1 MRILIVGQA
10 EHQYNRLKEEGEKRG
25 HEVDNCNTRELII
38 TADQNNFDVQL
49 KKHNISGYNLM
60 YLLTLGDRKWD
71 WFVTAQFV
79 HQKFGTI
86 IVNNKVVD
94 SSYSYF
100 LTSATDYW
108 KQSDLHLPFP
118 KSAVIFSKA
127 SVKEIANDFVFPVIV
142 KHSGSRKGKGVFKV
156 NSIEELENFV
166 EEHKEMTP
174 SFIIRDLIPNDGDI
188 RVFCVGYKAI
198 GAMKRTP
205 HEGDF
210 RSNISQGGHG
220 EPFDLDAYPDV
231 REIAQKAAEATR
243 TEIAGVDIML
253 NKETGEPYI
262 LEINNGPQF
271 VGLEQYTE
279 TNAGLEIIKYFEQL
293 YEQKERTGNNS

>member
-1 MRILIVGQA
+1 MNILIVGQA
-10 EHQYNRLKEEGEKRG
+10 EHQYTRLKEEGEKRG

-38 TADQNNFDVQL
+38 TADQNTFDVQL
-49 KKHNISGYNLM
+49 KKHNISGYDVL

-71 WFVTAQFV
+71 WFLAAQYL
-79 HQKFGTI
+79 HKKFGTI
-86 IVNNKVVD
+86 IVNEKVVD

-127 SVKEIANDFVFPVIV
+127 SVKEIAGDFHFPVIV

-156 NSIEELENFV
+156 NSEEELEAFV
-166 EEHKEMTP
+166 EEHKELTP
-174 SFIIRDLIPNDGDI
+174 AFIVRELIPNDGDV

-210 RSNISQGGHG
+210 RSNISQGGIG
-220 EPFDLDAYPDV
+220 ERFDLEANPDV
-231 REIAQKAAEATR
+231 RDIAQQAAEATR
-243 TEIAGVDIML
+243 TEIAGVDIMI

-271 VGLEQYTE
+271 VGLEEYTD
-279 TNAGLEIIKYFEQL
+279 TNAAEEIIKYFEQKHV
-293 YEQKERTGNNS
+293 EKNAVS

>member
-10 EHQYNRLKEEGEKRG
+10 EHQYLRLKEEGEKRG
-25 HEVDNCNTRELII
+25 HEVENCNTRELII
-38 TADQNNFDVQL
+38 TADQNDFDVQL
-49 KKHNISGYNLM
+49 KKHNISRYDVL

-71 WFVTAQFV
+71 WFVAAQYL
-79 HQKFGTI
+79 HKKFGTI
-86 IVNNKVVD
+86 IVNEKIVD

-100 LTSATDYW
+100 LTSTTDYW

-118 KSAVIFSKA
+118 KSAVIFSKS
-127 SVKEIANDFVFPVIV
+127 SVKEIAGDFDFPVIV
-142 KHSGSRKGKGVFKV
+142 KHAGSRKGKGVFKIGSV
-156 NSIEELENFV
+156 EELETFV
-166 EEHKEMTP
+166 ETHKKLTP
-174 SFIIRDLIPNDGDI
+174 SFIVRELIPNDGDV

-210 RSNISQGGHG
+210 RSNISQGGMG
-220 EPFDLDAYPDV
+220 EPFDLKKNLNV
-231 REIAQKAAEATR
+231 RDIAQQAAEATR
-243 TEIAGVDIML
+243 TEIAGVDIII

-271 VGLEQYTE
+271 VGLEEYTD
-279 TNAGLEIIKYFEQL
+279 TNAAEEIIKYFEQ
-293 YEQKERTGNNS
+293 KHKKI